1 MLTPGLMLPAERI
14 PVIIGVGEITE
25 RSNIPVDAISPV
37 ALMRMALLA
46 ADEDTQGSSLLKQLD
61 SLDIVNSITC
71 RYENLEDQLS
81 IELGFKPHRV
91 VHGPVGGESPLRY
104 IHEAAARIIL
114 GESQVAAVCG
124 AEAMYSQAAAR
135 RAGVEL
141 GWPEQD
147 TSWKEMLELVCQPEA
162 VRLGVAEPTSVYPFY
177 ENALQAANQQ
187 TTAESRADSAN
198 IWARYSAVASTNPHA
213 WNQKAF
219 DPEQIG
225 TPSAENRVIAW
236 PYTKRMVANPM
247 VNQGCAILVTSLA
260 KARAAGVAE
269 EKIVHIW
276 AGASALETRDYLKRE
291 SFHRSPAMEAVLNYC
306 REVAG
311 EDFAVVE
318 LYSCFPCVP
327 KMAAKVLDLAP
338 EIEPTV
344 TGGLSFFGAPLNNYM
359 SHATAAMVRQLRTKR
374 GQVGLLYGQGEF
386 VTKHHGLVLASK
398 ADDCCRLALEHSVQ
412 EVADTLRDSSPPFV
426 ERAQGVAVVETHTVL
441 FSREGAPLHGVVI
454 LRTSRG
460 LRTIAKVLASDVH
473 TLNLLTHPQKSPVG
487 LSGSLRVGDDGGQEW
502 TAE

>member
-14 PVIIGVGEITE
+14 PVIVGVGEITE
-25 RSNIPVDAISPV
+25 RSNIPADAISPV

-46 ADEDTQGSSLLKQLD
+46 ADEDTQGSSLLEQLD

-71 RYENLEDQLS
+71 RYENLEERLS
-81 IELGFKPHRV
+81 IELGFKPHRI

-104 IHEAAARIIL
+104 IHEAAVRIIL
-114 GESQVAAVCG
+114 GESQVSAVCG

-147 TSWKEMLELVCQPEA
+147 DSWKEMLELVCQPAA

-177 ENALQAANQQ
+177 ENAFQAAHQQ
-187 TTAESRADSAN
+187 TTEKSWADSAN
-198 IWARYSAVASTNPHA
+198 IWARYSAVASNNPYA
-213 WNQKAF
+213 WSQKAF
-219 DPEQIG
+219 DSEQIG
-225 TPSAENRVIAW
+225 TPSAENRIIAW

-276 AGASALETRDYLKRE
+276 AGASALEPRDYLQRE
-291 SFHRSPAMEAVLNYC
+291 NFHRSPAMEAVLNYC
-306 REVAG
+306 REVAA
-311 EDFAVVE
+311 EDFAAVE

-327 KMAAKVLDLAP
+327 KMAAKVLGLVP
-338 EIEPTV
+338 ETEPTV

-359 SHATAAMVRQLRTKR
+359 SHATAAMVRQLRTNP
-374 GQVGLLYGQGEF
+374 GQIGLLYGQGEF

-398 ADDCCRLALEHSVQ
+398 ADERCRLALKHSIQ
-412 EVADTLRDSSPPFV
+412 EVADSLRDSPPEFA
-426 ERAQGVAVVETHTVL
+426 EKAQGVAIVETHTVL
-441 FSREGAPLHGVVI
+441 FSREGTPLYGIVI
-454 LRTSRG
+454 LRTSTG
-460 LRTIAKVLASDVH
+460 LRTIAKVPRMDAH
-473 TLNLLTHPQKSPVG
+473 TLSLLTHPQKSPVG
-487 LSGSLRVGDDGGQEW
+487 LSGLLRVGDDGEQEW